1 MQRTICKGI
10 LQSLSDAK
18 TMSYYN
24 KISKGYNELH
34 EEEQLKKIKIIKE
47 NLKVSGKLLDIG
59 SGTGI
64 STKPFMKDA
73 DCTSLDPN
81 EEMLKQSPAKQVIGK
96 AESLPFK
103 ENTFD
108 FIISITS
115 FHHFNLEKAVK
126 EIKRVSKPTTKYA
139 FTILKKAK
147 HFEKIRDFLKNN
159 FNLREFDEEK
169 DLVLIS

>member
-1 MQRTICKGI
+1 
-10 LQSLSDAK
+10 
-18 TMSYYN
+18 MSYYN

-34 EEEQLKKIKIIKE
+34 KEEQLNKIKIIKK

-59 SGTGI
+59 AGTGI

-73 DCTSLDPN
+73 DCISLDPN

-108 FIISITS
+108 VIISVTS
-115 FHHFNLEKAVK
+115 FHHFNLQKAVK
-126 EIKRVSKPTTKYA
+126 EIKRVSKENTKYA

-147 HFEKIRDFLKNN
+147 DFQKIRNYLKNN
-159 FNLREFDEEK
+159 FKLKEFDEEK
-169 DLVLIS
+169 DLILIS